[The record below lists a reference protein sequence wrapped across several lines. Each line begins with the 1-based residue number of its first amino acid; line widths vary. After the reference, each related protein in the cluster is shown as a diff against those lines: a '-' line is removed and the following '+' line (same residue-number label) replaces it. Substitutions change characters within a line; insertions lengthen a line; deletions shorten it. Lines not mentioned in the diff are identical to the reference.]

1 MNLLTASASF
11 LDKPLPSVYL
21 QKTQLF
27 SFFKGRFV
35 KEAYDSKMA
44 SRIVGVSLRQIQYWD
59 ERGFVRPSVK
69 PAQGRGTK
77 RLYSFRDLLCLKVV
91 KDLTHHG
98 FSLQKIRR
106 CLQPLK
112 HYTAHAGPSL
122 DSLKYVTD
130 GEKLFV
136 ITNDRKK
143 ILDAMDRHFVL
154 SLGIGNLVRELSG
167 EVQRS
172 AGGVG
177 TSTSRAWRRL
187 QEKTRGS
194 A

>member
-1 MNLLTASASF
+1 M
-11 LDKPLPSVYL
+11 
-21 QKTQLF
+21 
-27 SFFKGRFV
+27 

-77 RLYSFRDLLCLKVV
+77 RLYSFHDLVCLKVV
-91 KDLTHHG
+91 KDLAYHG
-98 FSLQKIRR
+98 ISLQKIRR
-106 CLQPLK
+106 CLQPLRQYAAK
-112 HYTAHAGPSL
+112 AEQPL

-136 ITNDRKK
+136 ITSDRKK
-143 ILDAMDRHFVL
+143 ILDAMERHFVL
-154 SLGIGNLVRELSG
+154 SLGIGNLVRELNG
-167 EVQRS
+167 DVQRAAQAIRGKT
-172 AGGVG
+172 AGML
-177 TSTSRAWRRL
+177 RRL
-187 QEKTRGS
+187 QEKRTGS

>member
-1 MNLLTASASF
+1 M
-11 LDKPLPSVYL
+11 
-21 QKTQLF
+21 
-27 SFFKGRFV
+27 

-77 RLYSFRDLLCLKVV
+77 RLYSFHDLVCLKVV
-91 KDLTHHG
+91 KDLAYHG
-98 FSLQKIRR
+98 ISLQKIRR
-106 CLQPLK
+106 CLQPLRQYAAK
-112 HYTAHAGPSL
+112 AEQPL

-143 ILDAMDRHFVL
+143 ILDAMESHFVL
-154 SLGIGNLVRELSG
+154 SLGIGNLVRELNG
-167 EVQRS
+167 EVR
-172 AGGVG
+172 
-177 TSTSRAWRRL
+177 RAARASDGETTAMLRRL
-187 QEKTRGS
+187 QEKRTGS

>member
-1 MNLLTASASF
+1 M
-11 LDKPLPSVYL
+11 
-21 QKTQLF
+21 
-27 SFFKGRFV
+27 

-77 RLYSFRDLLCLKVV
+77 RLYSFHDLVCLKVV
-91 KDLTHHG
+91 KDLACHG
-98 FSLQKIRR
+98 ISLQKIRR

-112 HYTAHAGPSL
+112 QYAARAEQPL

-136 ITNDRKK
+136 ITSDRKK
-143 ILDAMDRHFVL
+143 ILDAMERHFVL
-154 SLGIGNLVRELSG
+154 SLGIGNLVRQLNGDVRRAARAVGG
-167 EVQRS
+167 ET
-172 AGGVG
+172 AGML
-177 TSTSRAWRRL
+177 RRL
-187 QEKTRGS
+187 QEKRTGS

>member
-1 MNLLTASASF
+1 M
-11 LDKPLPSVYL
+11 
-21 QKTQLF
+21 
-27 SFFKGRFV
+27 
-35 KEAYDSKMA
+35 KEAYDSKLA

-77 RLYSFRDLLCLKVV
+77 RLYSFHDLVCLKVA

-98 FSLQKIRR
+98 ISLQKIRR
-106 CLQPLK
+106 CLRPLK
-112 HYTAHAGPSL
+112 QYAAAAGQPL

-136 ITNDRKK
+136 ITSDRKK
-143 ILDAMDRHFVL
+143 ILDAMQHDFVL
-154 SLGIGNLVRELSG
+154 SLGIGNLVRQLNG
-167 EVQRS
+167 EVKR
-172 AGGVG
+172 AARAPGGETHRVP
-177 TSTSRAWRRL
+177 RFE
-187 QEKTRGS
+187 EKRTGS

>member
-1 MNLLTASASF
+1 M
-11 LDKPLPSVYL
+11 
-21 QKTQLF
+21 
-27 SFFKGRFV
+27 

-77 RLYSFRDLLCLKVV
+77 RLYSFHDLVCLKVV
-91 KDLTHHG
+91 KDLAYHG
-98 FSLQKIRR
+98 ISLQKIRH

-112 HYTAHAGPSL
+112 QYAAKAEQPL

-136 ITNDRKK
+136 ITSDRKK
-143 ILDAMDRHFVL
+143 ILDAMERNFVL
-154 SLGIGNLVRELSG
+154 SLGIGNLVQELNG
-167 EVQRS
+167 EVRRAAQAA
-172 AGGVG
+172 AGETTGML
-177 TSTSRAWRRL
+177 RRL
-187 QEKTRGS
+187 QEKRTGS

>member
-1 MNLLTASASF
+1 M
-11 LDKPLPSVYL
+11 
-21 QKTQLF
+21 
-27 SFFKGRFV
+27 

-77 RLYSFRDLLCLKVV
+77 RLYSFHDLVCLKVA
-91 KDLTHHG
+91 KDLAYHG
-98 FSLQKIRR
+98 ISLQKIRR
-106 CLQPLK
+106 CLQPLRQYAAK
-112 HYTAHAGPSL
+112 AEQPL

-136 ITNDRKK
+136 ITSDRKK
-143 ILDAMDRHFVL
+143 ILDAMERHFVL
-154 SLGIGNLVRELSG
+154 SLGIGNLVQELNG
-167 EVQRS
+167 EVRRAAKA
-172 AGGVG
+172 AGGETTG
-177 TSTSRAWRRL
+177 LLRRL
-187 QEKTRGS
+187 QEKRTGS

>member
-1 MNLLTASASF
+1 M
-11 LDKPLPSVYL
+11 
-21 QKTQLF
+21 
-27 SFFKGRFV
+27 

-77 RLYSFRDLLCLKVV
+77 RLYSFHDLVCLKVV
-91 KDLTHHG
+91 KDLAYHG
-98 FSLQKIRR
+98 ISLQKIRR
-106 CLQPLK
+106 CLQPLRQ
-112 HYTAHAGPSL
+112 YTAKAEQPL

-143 ILDAMDRHFVL
+143 ILDAMERHFVL
-154 SLGIGNLVRELSG
+154 SLGIGNLVQELNG
-167 EVQRS
+167 EVRRAAKA
-172 AGGVG
+172 AGGETTG
-177 TSTSRAWRRL
+177 MLRRL
-187 QEKTRGS
+187 QEKRTGS